1 MGRVERL
8 ADFGIASLSMRDSGF
23 DELVG
28 IKNATLGTLNLAA
41 RKVPGTLNSCN
52 NQNCF
57 SPMGV
62 DTCVKKGGCYETASP
77 RSVGARDCG
86 CGSANISERAV
97 RANLHAHAGIGGTR
111 GSARAFATTRTHYR
125 RDHAFLTTGIDGR
138 RVRVAM
144 SIFAM

>member
-1 MGRVERL
+1 VGRIERL
-8 ADFGIASLSMRDSGF
+8 ADFGIASLSMRDSGLRTRRDQGRHAWKAQF
-23 DELVG
+23 
-28 IKNATLGTLNLAA
+28 ICS

-62 DTCVKKGGCYETASP
+62 DTCVKKGGCYETPSP
-77 RSVGARDCG
+77 RSVGDCG

-144 SIFAM
+144 SKFAM